1 MQAGGGGSFLFWR
14 ENSDLHWVAQVN
26 QTDYFFLNK
35 QGKTN
40 IITPSLYYSPTA
52 TDTPLTFVL
61 YRNNVRAYV
70 DNCCGWLLTL
80 LG

>member
-14 ENSDLHWVAQVN
+14 ENSDLHSHKVN
-26 QTDYFFLNK
+26 QTDCFFLNK